1 MNYLLIGGAG
11 YIGSHVAEIINKTD
25 NNKVIIYDNLSS
37 GLNDFI
43 EQKSTFIQGDIL
55 DFNKLNE
62 VFS

>member
-43 EQKSTFIQGDIL
+43 EQKSTFIQGWYFRL
-55 DFNKLNE
+55 
-62 VFS
+62 